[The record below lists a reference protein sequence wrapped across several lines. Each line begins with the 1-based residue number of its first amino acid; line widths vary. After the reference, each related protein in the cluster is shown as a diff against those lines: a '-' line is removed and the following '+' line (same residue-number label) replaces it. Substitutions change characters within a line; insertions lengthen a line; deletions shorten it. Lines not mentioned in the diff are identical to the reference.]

1 VPTHLLQQYRKIGN
15 EPKDTAVPHRHS
27 DILVTMNVY
36 THIRFDDAKE
46 KLKRIEDFRKT
57 QTEIEKRMR
66 NQCSRK
72 WITLRIGWGIIC
84 CEKNNL
90 MIRLHRNF
98 MYRIKR
104 KEK

>member
-1 VPTHLLQQYRKIGN
+1 MPTHLLQQYRKIGN

-66 NQCSRK
+66 NQCSSRF
-72 WITLRIGWGIIC
+72 I
-84 CEKNNL
+84 
-90 MIRLHRNF
+90 
-98 MYRIKR
+98 
-104 KEK
+104 